1 MLPPAFS
8 AACRLCDTRSPVEDH
23 RHSGGAT
30 QLTEHVRLLARLGPI
45 RELDRATLKRVAATL
60 CERHVSAGEAV
71 LVEGGEPGGVLSGNA
86 RLSPPR

>member
-1 MLPPAFS
+1 MLPPAF
-8 AACRLCDTRSPVEDH
+8 AAAYALRDARRPVEDH
-23 RHSGGAT
+23 HDSGGAT
-30 QLTEHVRLLARLGPI
+30 RLTEHVRFPARLEPFK
-45 RELDRATLKRVAATL
+45 ELDRATLKRVAATL